1 MLNTFFDNKRAGL
14 TLVLIIESKIIG
26 LTDAALLFY
35 VQIRLYFLQ
44 DFSTVLFRLR

>member
-1 MLNTFFDNKRAGL
+1 MKRS
-14 TLVLIIESKIIG
+14 ISKIIG

-44 DFSTVLFRLR
+44 DF